1 LTRNHAIVKGVTQSE
16 TRRRFASIG
25 AEVMASS
32 PEEYGR
38 FIKSELQKWARII
51 KESGASAH

>member
-1 LTRNHAIVKGVTQSE
+1 VSRNPKPASVS
-16 TRRRFASIG
+16 RSIG
-25 AEVMASS
+25 AEVVASS

-38 FIKSELQKWARII
+38 FIKSELQKWSRLI